1 MAGGEAGSLG
11 LNYVEYQNGNIE
23 VLKNTASVT
32 MQPGDVFVIETPGG
46 GGYGNA
52 AILNVEN

>member
-1 MAGGEAGSLG
+1 M
-11 LNYVEYQNGNIE
+11 NYVEYQNGNIE

-46 GGYGNA
+46 GGYGKA
-52 AILNVEN
+52 AILNVENLDSV